1 MLFAYKPTGGA
12 TTGACTEGPVGTGA
26 EGAMGADEVGACPEG
41 AMGVGEV
48 GACTGRAGEE
58 PGGRGMKP
66 GGGCRRAGAPKVGTS
81 WESTRVG
88 RGPAAHGVPAGGS
101 RTDDESSLVR
111 KSSSCVGGEGRRRE
125 KGNVVSSKTTW
136 REMMTRFVARSRH
149 LYPLWSGE

>member
-1 MLFAYKPTGGA
+1 
-12 TTGACTEGPVGTGA
+12 VGTGAEGVGGASA

-41 AMGVGEV
+41 AMGVDEV
-48 GACTGRAGEE
+48 GACTEGAMGACTGRAGEE
-58 PGGRGMKP
+58 PGGRGTKP
-66 GGGCRRAGAPKVGTS
+66 GGGCRRAGAPKVGTG
-81 WESTRVG
+81 WEGTRAG

-101 RTDDESSLVR
+101 KTDDESSLVR

-136 REMMTRFVARSRH
+136 REMMTRFVARSWH